1 MPAMT
6 DSAAPPPAAASPANL
21 PDLESRVRQDDHQDL
36 RLWLRLLACSHLLE
50 SEVRGRL
57 RTQYGTTLPRFD
69 LMAQLDRAPDGMKMS
84 ELSRH
89 MMVTNGNITGITD
102 QLERDGLVERVK
114 VATDR
119 RSSII
124 RLTPKGKNL
133 FSKLAASHEHWIQ
146 SLLAGMPASTHTAL
160 LDSLGEL
167 KRLIQPRL
175 TMRQ

>member
-1 MPAMT
+1 MTASTSDPPST
-6 DSAAPPPAAASPANL
+6 DSL

-36 RLWLRLLACSHLLE
+36 RLWLRLLACCNLLE
-50 SEVRGRL
+50 TEVRGRL
-57 RTQYGTTLPRFD
+57 RVEYGTTLPRFD

-102 QLERDGLVERVK
+102 QLERDGLVERGK

-124 RLTPKGKNL
+124 RLTPKGRHTFRKM
-133 FSKLAASHEHWIQ
+133 AQSHEEWIQ
-146 SLLAGMPASTHTAL
+146 SLLADLSPDTHQRLFDGLA
-160 LDSLGEL
+160 EL
-167 KRLIQPRL
+167 KQLILPRL
-175 TMRQ
+175 TMR

>member
-1 MPAMT
+1 MT
-6 DSAAPPPAAASPANL
+6 DSAASASPVTPPENL

-69 LMAQLDRAPDGMKMS
+69 LMAQLDRAPEGMKMS

-102 QLERDGLVERVK
+102 QLERDGLVARVK
-114 VATDR
+114 AVSDR

-124 RLTPKGKNL
+124 RLTPKGQSL
-133 FSKLAASHEHWIQ
+133 FRKLAASHEQWIQ
-146 SLLAGMPASTHTAL
+146 SLLTDLPASTHSAL
-160 LDSLGEL
+160 MDSLGEL

-175 TMRQ
+175 TARTVK

>member
-1 MPAMT
+1 MTALTPAPLPV
-6 DSAAPPPAAASPANL
+6 DPPP
-21 PDLESRVRQDDHQDL
+21 DIESRVRHDDHHDL
-36 RLWLRLLACSHLLE
+36 RLWLRLLACCNLLE

-57 RTQYGTTLPRFD
+57 RVEYGTTLPRFD

-102 QLERDGLVERVK
+102 QLERDGLVERSK

-124 RLTPKGKNL
+124 KLTPKGQRAFRKM
-133 FSKLAASHEHWIQ
+133 AQSHEEWIQ
-146 SLLAGMPASTHTAL
+146 TLMAGLPASTHE
-160 LDSLGEL
+160 SLFEGLAEL
-167 KRLIQPRL
+167 KQLIQPRL
-175 TMRQ
+175 TMR